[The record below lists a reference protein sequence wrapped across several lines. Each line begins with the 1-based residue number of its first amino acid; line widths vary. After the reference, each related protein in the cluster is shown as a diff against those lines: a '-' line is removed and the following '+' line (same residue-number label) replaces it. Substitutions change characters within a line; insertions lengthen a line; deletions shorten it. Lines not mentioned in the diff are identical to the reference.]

1 VKYPGWAACDA
12 SAPAV
17 KMTLKPAV
25 GNDGSGG
32 IMKEKRY
39 VPAKDDNG
47 VDFFCPA
54 GAVEEN
60 RKMAGE
66 ALDDCVEQDVVGR
79 YPGNR

>member
-1 VKYPGWAACDA
+1 
-12 SAPAV
+12 
-17 KMTLKPAV
+17 
-25 GNDGSGG
+25 
-32 IMKEKRY
+32 MKEKRY